1 MRARRAPV
9 REAVRGFRWETRGRS
24 ELLYGPRPGMRARRD
39 DSEICP
45 PTPPLRGAN
54 PLQNGGFDRPRFCL
68 LRVGA
73 TSVGLGSVRLSD
85 SLVQKNFR
93 SPRLLTDRSVDR
105 LSFMA
110 STMDRANAGL
120 REVQVADSR
129 DKILEIAES
138 LFASGGYAGVGMRRI
153 AATVGLSKSSLFHH
167 FPTKLDLYGDVLD
180 RVLERIE
187 RGLDEGALGAGGP
200 VERLDRWIDSVVATL
215 AEDVPAARL
224 LMRALVDEEPYP
236 AVALASDERE
246 WMRFEVRLAGI
257 IDRFR
262 GLLEEGI
269 AAGQFRSLGV
279 PDAIQSVIGAVVFLF
294 ASGDL
299 GGVLIGEVALSGAA
313 VERRRRE
320 VSEFIRRGL
329 LA

>member
-1 MRARRAPV
+1 
-9 REAVRGFRWETRGRS
+9 
-24 ELLYGPRPGMRARRD
+24 
-39 DSEICP
+39 
-45 PTPPLRGAN
+45 
-54 PLQNGGFDRPRFCL
+54 
-68 LRVGA
+68 
-73 TSVGLGSVRLSD
+73 
-85 SLVQKNFR
+85 
-93 SPRLLTDRSVDR
+93 
-105 LSFMA
+105 MA